1 MVKNISNLGD
11 VAVYCDFGS
20 EVNEKI
26 NANVIGFDK
35 NSDIAILKIDTQ
47 LDLEPV
53 SIGSSDNLRVGDEVL
68 AIGNP
73 YGIGIS
79 VTSGIISATGR
90 EYGNPYLNLI
100 QTDAAINPGN
110 SGGALINTE
119 GNLIGIN
126 TKIYSKTGA
135 YQGLGFAIPSE
146 KIVQIASEIIKF
158 GKVRKAWIGNFRV
171 TSSQLLIDNKIYK
184 SLKILEIE
192 ENKGIYNKG
201 LRFDHHIVEVNGL
214 QASWKNLT
222 QSIKMASPG
231 DFINIKYFD
240 GKKLV
245 TVDIEVKAR

>member
-1 MVKNISNLGD
+1 M
-11 VAVYCDFGS
+11 
-20 EVNEKI
+20 
-26 NANVIGFDK
+26 
-35 NSDIAILKIDTQ
+35 
-47 LDLEPV
+47 
-53 SIGSSDNLRVGDEVL
+53 
-68 AIGNP
+68 
-73 YGIGIS
+73 
-79 VTSGIISATGR
+79 
-90 EYGNPYLNLI
+90 
-100 QTDAAINPGN
+100 
-110 SGGALINTE
+110 
-119 GNLIGIN
+119 IGIN

-171 TSSQLLIDNKIYK
+171 TSSQLLIGNNMYK
-184 SLKILEIE
+184 SLKVLEIE
-192 ENKGIYNKG
+192 ENKGIYQKG
-201 LRFDHHIVEVNGL
+201 LRSDHHIVEVNGL